1 MARFLAPFPA
11 AARAALTAAQTRH
24 DTVIAELV
32 AAARPGHPSVITNE
46 LRNQLTADVQAAE
59 DELSDARRTARAIP
73 ARARLAQTA
82 PDTMV
87 LDTETK
93 LITHAIRMA
102 AYNSESALAR
112 LLHAHYPRAEDEGRA
127 LLREAFTTA
136 GDIHLGN
143 GTLHMRL
150 NPLSAPRRTRAL
162 AALCQE
168 LTATRTRYPGTD
180 LVLHY
185 DVKPHP
191 SLHDPSPYVGSPGF
205 LDDVVPGQRLDS
217 QVAPTRPKAANWPLR
232 RRMPPHLTVNRR

>member
-1 MARFLAPFPA
+1 VPVLGDRSFFDGPPPNFRYAHTHFALDALDSHAAAADDPNRDVPNPAKAHAAARVA

-112 LLHAHYPRAEDEGRA
+112 LLHAHYP
-127 LLREAFTTA
+127 
-136 GDIHLGN
+136 
-143 GTLHMRL
+143 
-150 NPLSAPRRTRAL
+150 APRTKAGPCSAKRSPP
-162 AALCQE
+162 
-168 LTATRTRYPGTD
+168 PGTSTSATAPCTCGSTRSPRPAEP
-180 LVLHY
+180 V
-185 DVKPHP
+185 PWPP
-191 SLHDPSPYVGSPGF
+191 SA
-205 LDDVVPGQRLDS
+205 R
-217 QVAPTRPKAANWPLR
+217 N
-232 RRMPPHLTVNRR
+232 

>member
-1 MARFLAPFPA
+1 MPVLGDRSFFDGPPPNFRYAHTHFALDALDSHAAAADDPNRDVPNPAKAHAAARVA

-127 LLREAFTTA
+127 LLREAFTTS

-162 AALCQE
+162 AALWQE

-191 SLHDPSPYVGSPGF
+191 
-205 LDDVVPGQRLDS
+205 
-217 QVAPTRPKAANWPLR
+217 
-232 RRMPPHLTVNRR
+232 